1 MTNTGGIKS
10 EHFDLGQMSVARV
23 LSYIPEG
30 FWFQY
35 KWSLYI
41 SGRLKTGIVFG
52 LHINGS

>member
-41 SGRLKTGIVFG
+41 SGRLKTGILFG